1 MNRYAIETGTVKNKR
16 PFRIYLKK
24 GLLTFIALF
33 LVIII
38 ILGTTFEGAGGKT
51 TPAGYQRNESTYIP
65 MPDGVQI
72 AADIWYPANLAPEQ
86 QVPTILLST
95 RYWRVQQPG
104 FVSRALMG
112 LGLIDGVNYSVR
124 DAFNEAG
131 YAYVLIDARGSGA
144 SSGIRVLEW
153 SPDEIADMTHIVDWI
168 IAQPWSNGAVGGY
181 GISYDGN
188 TAELLASINHSAVKA
203 VAPLFNRFD
212 PIYNLA
218 RPGGVFN
225 EHFISQWKEG
235 NATRDKGQHCPD
247 DQQFTLN
254 CLLLK
259 SLVGPLKPVDSD
271 GDGKQLEQIL
281 ANRHNSFDVYQAVQ
295 GVTYREDELV
305 PGLAAAA
312 ISPFGLRDEIERSGI
327 PMFIQMSWFDA
338 ASVNGTLSRYLTFSN
353 PQQVIIGPWSHGGDE
368 HTDPFLDA
376 ETPTEPSEEEQLQ
389 AVIQFFDNY
398 LKGEATIP
406 LESSITY
413 YTLGAGTWQTTT
425 IWPPSGMA
433 EQSWYFGSGGRL
445 VNDLPTGEAGADE
458 YAVDFTASTGA
469 ETRWHTPLVGDVIYP
484 DRREADEKLLTYTSA
499 PLTADLQIT
508 GHPIVKLYV
517 ASTAP
522 DGAFFVYLEDVA
534 PDGRVTY
541 ITEGVLRTLHRQV
554 SAETP
559 PFAQFGPY
567 HSFSAADGQLLT
579 PGKVTE
585 ISFSLIPTSVV
596 IKAGHQIR
604 IAIAGHDAATFEA
617 IPQERELIITVFRNG
632 VYPSSITLPIYDE

>member
-1 MNRYAIETGTVKNKR
+1 MKLYIKR
-16 PFRIYLKK
+16 

-33 LVIII
+33 LLLFI
-38 ILGTTFEGAGGKT
+38 ILGITTEGAGGQT
-51 TPAGYQRNESTYIP
+51 TPAGYQRNEATYIP

-72 AADIWYPANLAPEQ
+72 AADIWYPADLTYDQ

-104 FVSRALMG
+104 FISRALMG
-112 LGLIDGVNYSVR
+112 LGLIEGINYSVR

-144 SSGIRVLEW
+144 SSGTRIAEW

-168 IAQPWSNGAVGGY
+168 IAQPWSDGAVGGY

-188 TAELLASINHSAVKA
+188 TAELLAATNHPAVKA
-203 VAPLFNRFD
+203 VAPLFDRFD

-225 EHFISQWKEG
+225 EHFISQWREA
-235 NATRDKGQHCPD
+235 NAIRDKGQHCPD
-247 DQQFTLN
+247 DQQFNLN

-271 GDGKQLEQIL
+271 EGGEQLEQIL
-281 ANRHNSFDVYQAVQ
+281 AERNNPFDVYEAVK
-295 GVTYREDELV
+295 GVTYREDELAA
-305 PGLAAAA
+305 GLIAADN
-312 ISPFGLRDEIERSGI
+312 SPFGLREEIESSGI
-327 PMFIQMSWFDA
+327 PMFIQMSWHDA
-338 ASVNGTLSRYLTFSN
+338 ASVNGALSRYLTFSN

-376 ETPTEPSEEEQLQ
+376 ETAVEPSEAEQLQ

-398 LKGEATIP
+398 LKGEANAP
-406 LESSITY
+406 LTSSITY
-413 YTLGAGTWQTTT
+413 YTLGTGSWQTTT
-425 IWPPSGMA
+425 TWPPSGV
-433 EQSWYFGSGGRL
+433 ETQSWYFAADGAL
-445 VNDLPTGEAGADE
+445 VSHPPTDEDGADE
-458 YAVDFTASTGA
+458 YVVDFTASTGEA
-469 ETRWHTPLVGDVIYP
+469 TRWHTPLGGDVVYP
-484 DRREADEKLLTYTSA
+484 DRREEDEKLLTYTST

-508 GHPIVKLYV
+508 GHPIVTLHV
-517 ASTAP
+517 ASTAT

-541 ITEGVLRTLHRQV
+541 ITEGIMRALHRQT
-554 SAETP
+554 SEATP
-559 PFAQFGPY
+559 PFAQLGPY
-567 HSFSAADGQLLT
+567 HSFSAADGRLLT
-579 PGKVTE
+579 PGEVTE
-585 ISFSLIPTSVV
+585 ISFNLIATSVV

-604 IAIAGHDAATFEA
+604 IAIAGHDASVFEPVA
-617 IPQERELIITVFRNG
+617 PEQAPVVTVHRNEI
-632 VYPSSITLPIYDE
+632 YPSSITLPILE